1 VSAPATVPAA
11 VPGSDPS
18 PESPG
23 PSRLASTADLIL
35 RSVGPII
42 LALIAC
48 GIILLVIGRDPI
60 AFYGDIVKAGILR
73 SSGLQDTITRMAPAL
88 LIAGGLVI
96 VFRANLWNLGSDGQ
110 FLLAAAM
117 VAGTAPTILTALPA
131 PIGWIVVLVLAMVVG
146 AVWTLIP
153 ALLKARYGMNEI
165 ITTLMMAFIGIG
177 LANLL
182 VKGPFKGPTTVP
194 QTQTIPTDLMLPV
207 IPGTRIHIGVL
218 IALVAIVIIYVVL
231 SRTSFGTRI
240 DVLGANP
247 RAAAHLG
254 INVPR
259 VIVLAFMASG
269 AMIGL
274 AAAVDVLGIFGYMR
288 ADWNPAYGLKVVPLV
303 FLARLNALAVIPFA
317 AFFGVISIGGEY
329 ATRQAQLPSDFLLLL
344 TGLILIFMVAT
355 QYFSDKRARGEPI
368 LVRRRR
374 KVASAV

>member
-1 VSAPATVPAA
+1 LNATGTISGADTSA
-11 VPGSDPS
+11 
-18 PESPG
+18 ESSG
-23 PSRLASTADLIL
+23 PSRLAATTDLIV
-35 RSVGPII
+35 RSVGPIV

-48 GIILLVIGRDPI
+48 GVILLVIGRDPI
-60 AFYGDIVKAGILR
+60 AFYGNIITAGLLR

-110 FLLAAAM
+110 FLLAAAT
-117 VAGTAPTILTALPA
+117 VAGTAPAILAALPV
-131 PIGWIVVLVLAMVVG
+131 PIGWIVVLAIAMSVG
-146 AVWTLIP
+146 AIWTLIP

-177 LANLL
+177 AANLL

-194 QTQTIPTDLMLPV
+194 QTQTIPTDLLLPV
-207 IPGTRIHIGVL
+207 LPGTRIHVGVI
-218 IALVAIVIIYVVL
+218 IALVAIVIIFIVL
-231 SRTSFGTRI
+231 SRTSFGTRL

-247 RAAAHLG
+247 RAAAHVG

-259 VIVLAFMASG
+259 LIVIAFMASG

-274 AAAVDVLGIFGYMR
+274 AAAVDILGIFGYMR
-288 ADWNPAYGLKVVPLV
+288 ADWNPAYGLKVIPLV
-303 FLARLNALAVIPFA
+303 FLARLNALAIIPFA

-329 ATRQAQLPSDFLLLL
+329 ATRQAHLPSDFLLLL

-355 QYFSDKRARGEPI
+355 HYFSDKRARGEPI
-368 LVRRRR
+368 LARPQA
-374 KVASAV
+374 KAASDI

>member
-1 VSAPATVPAA
+1 MNAPATVTSADSSA
-11 VPGSDPS
+11 ESRGPG
-18 PESPG
+18 
-23 PSRLASTADLIL
+23 RLVDAADLIL
-35 RSVGPII
+35 RSVGPIV

-48 GIILLVIGRDPI
+48 GLILVVIGRNPI
-60 AFYGDIVKAGILR
+60 AFYGNIVTAGLLR
-73 SSGLQDTITRMAPAL
+73 PSGLQDTITRMAPAL

-117 VAGTAPTILTALPA
+117 VAGTAPTILPALPV
-131 PIGWIVVLVLAMVVG
+131 PIGWIVVLAIAMSVG
-146 AVWTLIP
+146 AAWTLIP
-153 ALLKARYGMNEI
+153 ALLKARYGINEI

-177 LANLL
+177 AANLL

-194 QTQTIPTDLMLPV
+194 QTQAIPTDLLLPV
-207 IPGTRIHIGVL
+207 LPGTRIHVGVI
-218 IALVAIVIIYVVL
+218 IALVAIVIIYIVL
-231 SRTSFGTRI
+231 SRTSFGTRL

-274 AAAVDVLGIFGYMR
+274 AAAVDILGIFGYMR
-288 ADWNPAYGLKVVPLV
+288 ADWNPAYGLKVIPLV

-329 ATRQAQLPSDFLLLL
+329 ATRQAHLPSDFLLLL
-344 TGLILIFMVAT
+344 TGLILVFMVAT

-368 LVRRRR
+368 LIRRQR
-374 KVASAV
+374 KAASDI

>member
-1 VSAPATVPAA
+1 MNAPATVSSADTSSESRG
-11 VPGSDPS
+11 PG
-18 PESPG
+18 
-23 PSRLASTADLIL
+23 RLVTAADLAL
-35 RSVGPII
+35 RSIGPIV

-48 GIILLVIGRDPI
+48 GLILVVIGRDPI
-60 AFYGDIVKAGILR
+60 AFYGNIVTAGLLR

-110 FLLAAAM
+110 FLLAAAT
-117 VAGTAPTILTALPA
+117 VAGTAPAILSAVPV
-131 PIGWIVVLVLAMVVG
+131 PIGWIAVLAIAMFVG
-146 AVWTLIP
+146 AAWTLIP
-153 ALLKARYGMNEI
+153 ALLKARYGINEI

-177 LANLL
+177 AANLL

-194 QTQTIPTDLMLPV
+194 QTETIPTNLLLPV
-207 IPGTRIHIGVL
+207 LPGTRIHIGVI
-218 IALVAIVIIYVVL
+218 IALVAVVVIYIVL
-231 SRTSFGTRI
+231 SRTSFGTRL

-274 AAAVDVLGIFGYMR
+274 AAAVDILGIFGYMR
-288 ADWNPAYGLKVVPLV
+288 ADWNPAYGLKVIPLV
-303 FLARLNALAVIPFA
+303 FLARLNALAIIPFA

-329 ATRQAQLPSDFLLLL
+329 ATRQARLPSDFLLLL
-344 TGLILIFMVAT
+344 TGLILVFMVAT

-368 LVRRRR
+368 LVRPTR
-374 KVASAV
+374 KVASDS

>member
-1 VSAPATVPAA
+1 MNAPATV
-11 VPGSDPS
+11 SS
-18 PESPG
+18 PDTTSESRG
-23 PSRLASTADLIL
+23 PSRLVNATDLIL
-35 RSVGPII
+35 RSVGPIV

-48 GIILLVIGRDPI
+48 GFILVVIGRDPI
-60 AFYGDIVKAGILR
+60 AFYGNIITAGLLR

-110 FLLAAAM
+110 FLLAAAT
-117 VAGTAPTILTALPA
+117 VAGTAPTILGALPV
-131 PIGWIVVLVLAMVVG
+131 PIGWIAVMTIAMAVG
-146 AVWTLIP
+146 ATWTLIP

-165 ITTLMMAFIGIG
+165 ITTLMMSFIGIG
-177 LANLL
+177 AANLL

-194 QTQTIPTDLMLPV
+194 QTQTIPTELLLPV
-207 IPGTRIHIGVL
+207 LPGTRIHIGVI
-218 IALVAIVIIYVVL
+218 IALLAVVAIYIVL
-231 SRTSFGTRI
+231 SRTSFGTRL

-274 AAAVDVLGIFGYMR
+274 AAAVDLLGIFGYMR
-288 ADWNPAYGLKVVPLV
+288 ADWNPAYGLKVIPLV

-329 ATRQAQLPSDFLLLL
+329 ATRQARLPSDFLLLL
-344 TGLILIFMVAT
+344 TGLILVFMVAT

-368 LVRRRR
+368 LVRRER
-374 KVASAV
+374 KVASDI

>member
-1 VSAPATVPAA
+1 MSAPATVTGADTSA
-11 VPGSDPS
+11 ESSGPG
-18 PESPG
+18 
-23 PSRLASTADLIL
+23 RLAATADLIL
-35 RSVGPII
+35 RSVGPI
-42 LALIAC
+42 LMAMIAC
-48 GIILLVIGRDPI
+48 GFILLVIGRDPI
-60 AFYGDIVKAGILR
+60 AFYSDIIKAGLLR

-110 FLLAAAM
+110 FLLAAAL
-117 VAGTAPTILTALPA
+117 VAGTAPAILAAVPV
-131 PIGWIVVLVLAMVVG
+131 PIGWIAVIAIAMSVG
-146 AVWTLIP
+146 AIWTLIP

-177 LANLL
+177 AANLL

-194 QTQTIPTDLMLPV
+194 QTQTIPTDLLLPV
-207 IPGTRIHIGVL
+207 LPGTRIHIGVI
-218 IALVAIVIIYVVL
+218 IALVAIVLIYIVL
-231 SRTSFGTRI
+231 SRTSFGTRL

-274 AAAVDVLGIFGYMR
+274 AAAVDILGIFGYMR
-288 ADWNPAYGLKVVPLV
+288 ADWNPAYGLKVIPLV

-329 ATRQAQLPSDFLLLL
+329 ATRQADLPSDFLLLL
-344 TGLILIFMVAT
+344 TGLILVFMVAT

-368 LVRRRR
+368 LGRRQR
-374 KVASAV
+374 KAASDS

>member
-1 VSAPATVPAA
+1 MSTPATVSSADTSA
-11 VPGSDPS
+11 
-18 PESPG
+18 ESPG
-23 PSRLASTADLIL
+23 SSQLAATLDLIL
-35 RSVGPII
+35 RSVGPIV

-48 GIILLVIGRDPI
+48 GFILLVIGRDPI
-60 AFYGDIVKAGILR
+60 AFYGNIINAGLLR

-110 FLLAAAM
+110 FLLAAAV
-117 VAGTAPTILTALPA
+117 VAGTAPTILATLPV
-131 PIGWIVVLVLAMVVG
+131 PIGWIVVLAIAMAVG
-146 AVWTLIP
+146 ASWTLIP

-165 ITTLMMAFIGIG
+165 ITTLMMTFIGIG
-177 LANLL
+177 AANLL

-194 QTQTIPTDLMLPV
+194 QTQTIPTDLLLPV
-207 IPGTRIHIGVL
+207 LPGTRIHIGVI
-218 IALVAIVIIYVVL
+218 IALAAIVIIYIVL
-231 SRTSFGTRI
+231 SRTSFGTRL

-274 AAAVDVLGIFGYMR
+274 AAAVDILGIFGYMR

-329 ATRQAQLPSDFLLLL
+329 ATRQAHLPSDFLLLL
-344 TGLILIFMVAT
+344 TGLVLVFMVAT
-355 QYFSDKRARGEPI
+355 QYFGDKRARGEPI

-374 KVASAV
+374 KLTSDV

>member
-1 VSAPATVPAA
+1 MNAPAA
-11 VPGSDPS
+11 VSS
-18 PESPG
+18 TETSSESRG
-23 PSRLASTADLIL
+23 PSRLVTTVDLVL
-35 RSVGPII
+35 RSVGPIV

-48 GIILLVIGRDPI
+48 GLILVVIGRDPI
-60 AFYGDIVKAGILR
+60 GFYGNIITAGLLR

-110 FLLAAAM
+110 FLLAAAA
-117 VAGTAPTILTALPA
+117 VAGTAPAILSAVPV
-131 PIGWIVVLVLAMVVG
+131 PMGWIAVMAIAMCVG
-146 AVWTLIP
+146 AAWTLIP
-153 ALLKARYGMNEI
+153 ALLKARYGINEI

-177 LANLL
+177 AANLL

-194 QTQTIPTDLMLPV
+194 QTQAIPTDLLLPV
-207 IPGTRIHIGVL
+207 LPGTRIHVGVI
-218 IALVAIVIIYVVL
+218 IALVAVVAIYSVL
-231 SRTSFGTRI
+231 SRTSFGTRL

-274 AAAVDVLGIFGYMR
+274 AAAVDILGIFGYMR
-288 ADWNPAYGLKVVPLV
+288 ADWNPAYGLKVIPLV
-303 FLARLNALAVIPFA
+303 FLARLNALAIIPFA

-329 ATRQAQLPSDFLLLL
+329 ATRQARLPSDFLLLL
-344 TGLILIFMVAT
+344 TGLILVFMVAT

-368 LVRRRR
+368 FVRRQR
-374 KVASAV
+374 KVASDF